1 MVEETTLP
9 LAAASSWDTL
19 PSEKQGDW
27 KTLLLAGEVGTGSH
41 TFSLSFANPYCNWTG
56 TECLDQRKLY
66 VDSVTVTSPSGV
78 KQTMR
83 GSDPRLVTSYSN
95 GNPDCYSQSGGYSV
109 CFNGSL
115 SLTMTIT
122 EPGRYI
128 FESSLSAE
136 LAPSLEGYVEVQLA
150 IQAKGDILK
159 ATTKTATAIKEQISM
174 LFERLHGTIKAANS
188 EQVMQVYEIYAAALT
203 AEQESDGS
211 GWEFENCDLY
221 HDGFF
226 YEENFTAEE
235 VASFRITDSGQN
247 WYDYDWDA
255 LGPLTQRITADPL
268 SSKYAWTAVMMY
280 MLSHYDYVHE

>member
-1 MVEETTLP
+1 MTT
-9 LAAASSWDTL
+9 
-19 PSEKQGDW
+19 
-27 KTLLLAGEVGTGSH
+27 
-41 TFSLSFANPYCNWTG
+41 
-56 TECLDQRKLY
+56 
-66 VDSVTVTSPSGV
+66 
-78 KQTMR
+78 
-83 GSDPRLVTSYSN
+83 
-95 GNPDCYSQSGGYSV
+95 
-109 CFNGSL
+109 
-115 SLTMTIT
+115 T
-122 EPGRYI
+122 EPGRYT

-136 LAPSLEGYVEVQLA
+136 LAPSRAGYVEVQLA
-150 IQAKGDILK
+150 MQAEGNILQ
-159 ATTKTATAIKEQISM
+159 ATTANAAAIKEQISM

-203 AEQESDGS
+203 AEQESDGL
-211 GWEFENCDLY
+211 GWEFENCDLNR
-221 HDGFF
+221 DGFF

>member
-1 MVEETTLP
+1 
-9 LAAASSWDTL
+9 
-19 PSEKQGDW
+19 
-27 KTLLLAGEVGTGSH
+27 
-41 TFSLSFANPYCNWTG
+41 
-56 TECLDQRKLY
+56 
-66 VDSVTVTSPSGV
+66 
-78 KQTMR
+78 
-83 GSDPRLVTSYSN
+83 
-95 GNPDCYSQSGGYSV
+95 
-109 CFNGSL
+109 
-115 SLTMTIT
+115 
-122 EPGRYI
+122 
-128 FESSLSAE
+128 
-136 LAPSLEGYVEVQLA
+136 
-150 IQAKGDILK
+150 
-159 ATTKTATAIKEQISM
+159 M